1 MNKQSKGFSIIF
13 FLIWPLS
20 ALLIGIKSFNSKF
33 GRNLLIALYAFLGF
47 TAISIGDLERYEEE
61 YYSHQGTTI
70 GDLFIELISLQTGKF
85 YNSFISIVCSLVL
98 ESHHFYFLFL
108 FLIYGYFYIN
118 AINLF
123 TDNSY
128 LKLDKRGLF
137 FFFGV
142 LLFLLLRPLPNIAF
156 YTGGMFIVYNMVSY
170 YKTDNKRFL
179 YLLFFA
185 PLMHIGLSI
194 YLLLPLI
201 LVLFK
206 NRTAYYVI
214 FVMLTFSAGKTNV
227 VSAFG
232 ALSESNS
239 GTIIQSKFDDYA
251 SEDGQ
256 ARLKEYYS
264 DLANKRNGNLKI
276 FSILQDAIWY
286 WLVPIGVLLLFIKRE
301 ILLIDDK
308 LKKFFNIVLLFWG
321 IANLMM
327 NISQGVRFY
336 VLFSFISI
344 GFIFTVSN
352 QTISKSNKLF
362 NAYLYFFIPLLFL
375 YGIMGAY
382 ATNIL
387 FRIQFF
393 ISNFFIE
400 FFNYVI

>member
-1 MNKQSKGFSIIF
+1 MNKQSKGVSILF
-13 FLIWPLS
+13 FLIWPFS
-20 ALLIGIKSFNSKF
+20 AILIGLNSFNSKF

-61 YYSHQGTTI
+61 YYSHQGTNI
-70 GDLFIELISLQTGKF
+70 GDLFVELISLQNGKF
-85 YNSFISIVCSLVL
+85 YNSFISFVCGLVL

-118 AINLF
+118 VINLF
-123 TDNSY
+123 IDNKY
-128 LKLDKRGLF
+128 LKLDRRGLI

-142 LLFLLLRPLPNIAF
+142 FLFLLLRPLPNIAF

-170 YKTDNKRFL
+170 YKTDDKRYL
-179 YLLFFA
+179 YLLLLA
-185 PLMHIGLSI
+185 PLIHIGLAL
-194 YLLLPLI
+194 YLLLPVL

-206 NRTAYYVI
+206 KRTAYYVI
-214 FVMLTFSAGKTNV
+214 FVLLTFSAGKTNV
-227 VSAFG
+227 VSALG

-256 ARLKEYYS
+256 ARLEEYYA
-264 DLANKRNGNLKI
+264 DLASKRNGNLKI
-276 FSILQDAIWY
+276 FSILQDTIWY
-286 WLVPIGVLLLFIKRE
+286 WFVPIGVLICFIKRS
-301 ILLIDDK
+301 ILLVDDK
-308 LKKFFNIVLLFWG
+308 LKKFFHIVLLFWG
-321 IANLMM
+321 FANLMM

-344 GFIFTVSN
+344 GFIFAVSN
-352 QTISKSNKLF
+352 QTVSKLNKLF
-362 NAYLYFFIPLLFL
+362 SFYLYFFIPLLFL
-375 YGIMGAY
+375 YGVMSAY

-387 FRIQFF
+387 FNIEFF

-400 FFNYVI
+400 FLNYIL